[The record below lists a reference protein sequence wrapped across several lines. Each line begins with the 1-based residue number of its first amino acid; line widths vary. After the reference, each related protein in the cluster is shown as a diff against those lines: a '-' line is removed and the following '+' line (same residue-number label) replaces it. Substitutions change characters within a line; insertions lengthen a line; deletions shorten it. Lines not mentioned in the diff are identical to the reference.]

1 MVEVRLCKKEEIEE
15 VVKLSSEFEEE
26 GCCNGVKSD
35 NYEYFLARKV
45 VVAIDEGKIIG
56 YAHGGEEVEEK
67 DRTYAKAGD
76 KYFELDEIYVKKEY
90 RSQGVGKMLY
100 WYLEAMASMKG
111 CKTVR
116 LNAVSKDYKKL
127 LNLYIDEL
135 GMEFISAYL
144 VKQI

>member
-1 MVEVRLCKKEEIEE
+1 MVEVRLCKKEELDE
-15 VVKLSSEFEEE
+15 VVKLSAEFESE

-35 NYEYFLARKV
+35 SYEFFAERKV
-45 VVAIDEGKIIG
+45 IVAVEQGEIIG
-56 YAHGGEEVEEK
+56 YAYGSEEVDEK
-67 DRTYAKAGD
+67 DRSYAKAGD
-76 KYFELDEIYVKKEY
+76 KYFELDEIYVKQEF
-90 RSQGVGKMLY
+90 RNQGVGRMLY
-100 WYLEAMASMKG
+100 WYLEAMAKMKE
-111 CKTVR
+111 CKTIR

>member
-1 MVEVRLCKKEEIEE
+1 MVEVRLCKLEEIDE
-15 VVKLSSEFEEE
+15 VVRLSKEFELE

-35 NYEYFLARKV
+35 DREYFLARKV
-45 VVAIDEGKIIG
+45 VIAVDEGRIIG
-56 YAHGGEEVEEK
+56 YAHGSEEVEEK
-67 DRTYAKAGD
+67 ERSYAKAGD
-76 KYFELDEIYVKKEY
+76 KYFELDEIYVEKEH
-90 RSQGVGKMLY
+90 RCQGVGKMLY

-144 VKQI
+144 VKKI